1 MSRVFFASRF
11 EEPNFLIIENSED
24 VFHLSRVL
32 RFNKEDSLEVVY
44 NSKIFCTVIK
54 DIRENRIVCEIEE
67 EKKDNRESNVEI
79 FLCQSLPKRES
90 WEIILEKATELGV
103 FGFFPLQ
110 TERTIV
116 NLYKADITKKVERWK
131 KIVKEAV
138 EQCGRNKI
146 PKVYEPLGLED
157 VIDIAKSED
166 AEILVAWEKANLNF
180 KQVIKEGIKDRI
192 FLFIGPEGS
201 FSDKEIEILKEAGG
215 KLFNMGPRILKVET
229 AAIVALA
236 LLLHEK
242 GGLGLL

>member
-1 MSRVFFASRF
+1 MSPVFFASRL

-32 RFNKEDSLEVVY
+32 RFNTGDFLEVVY

-54 DIRENRIVCEIEE
+54 DIKEDKIVCEIKE
-67 EKKDNRESNVEI
+67 EKDDRECNVEV
-79 FLCQSLPKRES
+79 FLCQSLPKREG

-103 FGFFPLQ
+103 SGFFPLQ

-116 NLYKADITKKVERWK
+116 NLYKADIAKKVERWK
-131 KIVKEAV
+131 KIVKESA

-146 PKVYEPLGLED
+146 PKVYDPLSLED
-157 VIDIAKSED
+157 AINIAKSEA
-166 AEILVAWEKANLNF
+166 AEILVAWEKADLSF
-180 KQVIKEGIKDRI
+180 KQVTKEGIKDRI
-192 FLFIGPEGS
+192 FLFVGPEGS
-201 FSDKEIEILKEAGG
+201 FSDKEIEILDGIGG
-215 KLFNMGPRILKVET
+215 KFFNMGPRILKVET

-236 LLLHEK
+236 LLLYEK